1 MAQNKKKIQPPE
13 IPVLLRKYWWVIA
26 IVACLV
32 FFNLMPKYDDG
43 ETCEYYK
50 SDDAGGYYS
59 ICKDSS
65 GKIIGGTTGNV
76 ND

>member
-1 MAQNKKKIQPPE
+1 MAKNKKGIQPPE

-26 IVACLV
+26 IVAIFLIG
-32 FFNLMPKYDDG
+32 NLIT
-43 ETCEYYK
+43 EEENCEYYK
-50 SDDAGGYYS
+50 SDDSGGYFS